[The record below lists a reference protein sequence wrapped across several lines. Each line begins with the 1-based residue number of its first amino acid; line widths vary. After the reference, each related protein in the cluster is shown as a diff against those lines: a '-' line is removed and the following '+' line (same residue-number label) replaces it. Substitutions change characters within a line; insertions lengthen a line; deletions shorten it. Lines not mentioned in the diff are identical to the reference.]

1 MTHKWYTNW
10 DDLPIL
16 MDAVMV
22 AQLLGCSE
30 SKVRKMANKR
40 IIPAYRIG
48 KELRYDR
55 DEIKAF
61 VYANKV

>member
-1 MTHKWYTNW
+1 MTQKWFTSW

-16 MDAVMV
+16 MDSVMV
-22 AQLLGCSE
+22 ARLFGCDE
-30 SKVRKMANKR
+30 SKIRKMANQH

-61 VYANKV
+61 VYSNKV